1 MIATSLT
8 LLIVFYRS
16 WCGAM
21 ALAGLSITFPF
32 MNLGA
37 AFGSLV
43 GVERRDDVGTFR
55 CKRLSKCRKILGNL
69 VLLNVITG
77 FLFSLVCLI
86 LDPILYFWSK
96 RGTLPYAR
104 DFMKILLYGNI
115 ITTCILD

>member
-1 MIATSLT
+1 MSDSQNPLVLGYGNIKKLLWQYSIPSIIAMIATSLYS
-8 LLIVFYRS
+8 IIDSIFIGHGV
-16 WCGAM
+16 GAM

-43 GVERRDDVGTFR
+43 GVGAAAMMSV
-55 CKRLSKCRKILGNL
+55 RLGAKDYQSAEKILGNL

-86 LDPILYFWSK
+86 
-96 RGTLPYAR
+96 
-104 DFMKILLYGNI
+104 
-115 ITTCILD
+115 